1 MVGIQPNGF
10 GLTLPSRDARFPARH
25 AFGPQWSRQS
35 FTSGRD
41 RYSHAR
47 ETAVENTIAPH
58 CVLII
63 HYNGHDYLGSL
74 SFDDEDFLK
83 TVCEV
88 LKSHTGASISAIGSL
103 DIA

>member
-1 MVGIQPNGF
+1 
-10 GLTLPSRDARFPARH
+10 
-25 AFGPQWSRQS
+25 
-35 FTSGRD
+35 
-41 RYSHAR
+41 
-47 ETAVENTIAPH
+47 
-58 CVLII
+58 
-63 HYNGHDYLGSL
+63 LGSL